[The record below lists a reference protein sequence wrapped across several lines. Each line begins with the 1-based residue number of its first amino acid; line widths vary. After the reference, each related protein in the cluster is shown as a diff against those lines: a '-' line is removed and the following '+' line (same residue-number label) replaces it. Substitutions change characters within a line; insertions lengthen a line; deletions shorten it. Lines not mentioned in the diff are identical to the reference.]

1 MRKGSFGAPLFM
13 YRILAY
19 ISPMKR
25 WLLVPAIVLFSTS
38 AFAQIDSIQTEIG
51 KAKADTNKVNLYIKA
66 FGLTKNSEPEKA
78 EGFAKQA
85 IALGEKLNFKNGL
98 MNIYRDYGSF
108 LDIQGTYDE
117 SQVHLDKG
125 MAIALK
131 LKDKSRMGS
140 FSIAMGI
147 LQYDQGKFT
156 EALKLILQSLKYREE
171 ANDVKGIADSYIWLG
186 VINEKGLNKNEEALK
201 YYRGALGTYRK
212 AGMEDRMAYA
222 YNNIGNV
229 YYNTNK
235 FDSSLHYYMKS
246 LEIKKKNPDPFQL
259 GSAYNNIANVY
270 TDLRDYTQALKYY
283 DTALGY
289 KEQSEDYAGIATHY
303 INVGLVYSHMKN
315 YPEAEKTILKG
326 LELSKKNN
334 FPGIILPAYE
344 ALSQIAAAQGD
355 YKKAYEYNAEFA
367 KRKDSAFNKDVAQQM
382 ADMQTKYDTEKKD
395 LEISKKTLELDKKRV
410 QMGILIGSFI
420 VLAILGYLF
429 YNRYKL
435 KKQQELDAELIKQR
449 ELRTKAIIEAEEK
462 ERIRIARELHD
473 GVGQQISA
481 VKLNMNAFADKIQ
494 QGEENKEQY
503 AAIMDM
509 VDDAVKEVRSV
520 SHNMMPNALIRFGL
534 AKAVREFID
543 KIAAT
548 GALKV
553 DLQIIGLNDRLESTT
568 ETVLYRVMQET
579 VSNIIKHAGA
589 SNISIQLIKDA
600 DSLTMMIED
609 NGKGFDTRKISEYGG
624 IGLKNIISRVEYL
637 NGTVDFDSFPGRG
650 TTVVVE
656 LSFNPDLKDS

>member
-1 MRKGSFGAPLFM
+1 M
-13 YRILAY
+13 YSILAY

-66 FGLTKNSEPEKA
+66 FGLTKNSAPEKA

-125 MAIALK
+125 MAIAVK

-246 LEIKKKNPDPFQL
+246 LDIKKKNPDPFQL

-283 DTALGY
+283 DTALSY

-315 YPEAEKTILKG
+315 YPQAEKMILKG

-395 LEISKKTLELDKKRV
+395 LEISKKTLELNKKRV